1 MDTYVQLSHKSA
13 AELKSRLRIEFK
25 GERGTD
31 AGGLTRDF
39 YNELSKEL
47 FNP

>member
-1 MDTYVQLSHKSA
+1 MDAYSQLSHKSA
-13 AELKSRLRIEFK
+13 AELKSRLRIEFT

-39 YNELSKEL
+39 YTVLSKEL